1 MTSKNPFQLEGN
13 CDCKHIRYRLEAKPL
28 IVHCCHCRC
37 KFYLCLSHH
46 QTNFPGC
53 QRETGSSFA
62 LNAVIEA
69 SNVTI
74 LTTEPELIN
83 TPSQSG
89 RGQKIAR
96 CPKCHIAVWSNY
108 PNAGPLV
115 RFIRVGTLEN
125 PDAFSPDIH
134 IFASSKQPWVVL
146 DEKVPI
152 VPDYYEIEKV
162 WSKESLER
170 WDALKPMI
178 EEYRAKLA
186 AEN

>member
-28 IVHCCHCRC
+28 IIHCCHCRW
-37 KFYLCLSHH
+37 
-46 QTNFPGC
+46 C

-74 LTTEPELIN
+74 LNTDPEIIN

-89 RGQKIAR
+89 RGQQIAR
-96 CPKCHIAVWSNY
+96 CPKCRIAVWSNY

-134 IFASSKQPWVVL
+134 IYASSKQRWVVL
-146 DEKVPI
+146 DGKVPI
-152 VPDYYEIEKV
+152 VPEFYEIEKV
-162 WSKESLER
+162 WSRESLER

-186 AEN
+186 AGK